1 MSLFYLCFI
10 IVFSFSHVCLGG
22 LGFDSFTYLG
32 MAHVKYTA
40 KEIDHENPDHPT
52 EEEQNLAEGEEL
64 TLILWN

>member
-1 MSLFYLCFI
+1 MF
-10 IVFSFSHVCLGG
+10 FSFSHVCLGG

-32 MAHVKYTA
+32 MARVKYTA